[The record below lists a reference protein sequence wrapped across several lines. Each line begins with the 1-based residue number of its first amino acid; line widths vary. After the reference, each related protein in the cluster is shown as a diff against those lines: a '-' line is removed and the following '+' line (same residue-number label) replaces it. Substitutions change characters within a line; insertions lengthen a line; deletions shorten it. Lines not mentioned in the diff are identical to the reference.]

1 MKKIMFVCHGNIC
14 RSPMAE
20 LLMKKL
26 VADKKVESEFLIQ
39 SSALS
44 NEEIG
49 NPVYYATIPIY
60 ERLGIDYT
68 KKRAVR
74 LKKSDYDNFDLFI
87 GMDNA
92 NKTWLKD
99 LFNGDKENKV
109 YMLLD
114 FTKEKGEVSD
124 PWWTRDFEKAYKDI
138 NRGVNA
144 LFEKLMKK

>member
-1 MKKIMFVCHGNIC
+1 MKICFVCHGNIC

-20 LLMKKL
+20 LLFKKML
-26 VADKKVESEFLIQ
+26 KESGE
-39 SSALS
+39 LS
-44 NEEIG
+44 LHTVVSRATHLDEIG
-49 NPVYYATIPIY
+49 NGVYYMAKPIY
-60 ERLGIDYT
+60 DRLDIDYSNH
-68 KKRAVR
+68 RAT
-74 LKKSDYDNFDLFI
+74 LLTKSDYEKYDLFI

-114 FTKEKGEVSD
+114 FAKEKGEVSD